1 MSINARNKV
10 VTPYGGKRNPNVFVL
25 LFLASLVIL
34 VAEFAPLLLRLHF
47 SSDSYHLIADQ
58 HTTWYLQCGRYTF
71 WLFSCF
77 FDRMGINLVLAQRY
91 FIAFCIVMMAISS
104 ALLADL
110 YAGLC
115 GLKGNLKSTFLVLP
129 ATLVWGNVFVED
141 WILFPE
147 VAGMIALGA
156 ISLTLAIRFSLKGES
171 VSSILASFAFL
182 FISLGCYQSL
192 VGSYVAAVVIGAIL
206 DSRDSLNGFWK
217 KALIGIL
224 LGVACAVSN
233 VVILKRIALV
243 LGDSGRGSSFS
254 LPVMLS
260 NCYTLAVYQLKLFLN
275 ADGLLRAPAMQIL
288 ELGLLLLLASVFRR
302 SFGRGVAYIGAFVV
316 ALAASYAP
324 HYIEANIILSPRS
337 NVAVWM
343 AFGCILMALLC
354 ECLLDDCSCG
364 RGDATAPVPSARA
377 KTFGAA
383 VAALIAFMAV
393 NAGFMWDIAYDVY
406 ASNVQDRQY
415 AQQISQKIRDYEH
428 ETGNT
433 VSGIGIVGDA
443 HSQTTYPETRYHV
456 AELGRRIVNCS
467 YANVEMINYV
477 GGLNLQTLTVSA
489 EEKASLFGDEDWSCV
504 SLDEQLIFVGD
515 KAYLALY

>member
-10 VTPYGGKRNPNVFVL
+10 VAPCGGKRNPNVFVL

-34 VAEFAPLLLRLHF
+34 AAEFAPLLLRLHF

-77 FDRMGINLVLAQRY
+77 FDRMGINLVLAQRH

-115 GLKGNLKSTFLVLP
+115 GLKGDLKSTLLVLP

-171 VSSILASFAFL
+171 VSSILASFVFL

-192 VGSYVAAVVIGAIL
+192 VGSYIAAVVIGAIL
-206 DSRDSLNGFWK
+206 DSRDSLNGLWK

-254 LPVMLS
+254 LPVILS
-260 NCYTLAVYQLKLFLN
+260 NCYTLAAYQLKLFLN
-275 ADGLLRAPAMQIL
+275 ADGLLRVPAMQIL
-288 ELGLLLLLASVFRR
+288 ELGLLLLLALVFRR
-302 SFGRGVAYIGAFVV
+302 SFGRGVAYIGAFAVG
-316 ALAASYAP
+316 LAASYAP
-324 HYIEANIILSPRS
+324 HYIEANIVLSPRS

-343 AFGCILMALLC
+343 TLGCILMALLC

-364 RGDATAPVPSARA
+364 RGNNAVLVPSARA
-377 KTFGAA
+377 KTIA
-383 VAALIAFMAV
+383 VAATALIAFTAV
-393 NAGFMWDIAYDVY
+393 NTGFMWDIAYDVY
-406 ASNVQDRQY
+406 VSNVQDRQY

-443 HSQTTYPETRYHV
+443 HSQATYLETRYHV

-477 GGLNLQTLTVSA
+477 GGLNLQTLVVSA
-489 EEKASLFGDEDWSCV
+489 KEKASLFGDQDWSCV